1 MAGRGRGVK
10 TGTLTQEQ
18 LQTLGCVGKDMPQVA
33 QAPPPTYPPLMSKP
47 VTLETTASQNYQI
60 LWKEDFL
67 NHMRD
72 SAYFLQPIEK
82 SIAGRGVSRYN
93 PKQTNADQCIK
104 LKPRTEF
111 NWSLMPAELQM
122 ANKKRKIVPKEAAV
136 KLKKTKPGNIED
148 RLKVLEE
155 KEQTED
161 DVDAPNKT
169 NSDSEEDVEEEV
181 GEDVDD
187 EMDDDND
194 YGNAYFDNGEAYN
207 EEDDN
212 LDDGPVY

>member
-47 VTLETTASQNYQI
+47 VTLEVGFITHSSHSLTNTNTKLFQTTASQNYQI

-93 PKQTNADQCIK
+93 PKQTVIF
-104 LKPRTEF
+104 LKH
-111 NWSLMPAELQM
+111 
-122 ANKKRKIVPKEAAV
+122 I
-136 KLKKTKPGNIED
+136 
-148 RLKVLEE
+148 
-155 KEQTED
+155 
-161 DVDAPNKT
+161 
-169 NSDSEEDVEEEV
+169 
-181 GEDVDD
+181 
-187 EMDDDND
+187 
-194 YGNAYFDNGEAYN
+194 
-207 EEDDN
+207 N
-212 LDDGPVY
+212 L